1 MNTNEL
7 EKVVSDLSVS
17 NAQHEIR
24 LDKLEEDMTGVK
36 SQVDDIHRI
45 ATAVEVITHDTTE
58 TKEQL
63 KSFRNEVKE
72 DTTEL
77 KQRLVAV
84 ENAPMKTTYNL
95 VKEIGKKL
103 AWIVIGALAII
114 LLGILFPNVPWK

>member
-1 MNTNEL
+1 MNTNEI
-7 EKVVSDLSVS
+7 EKVFSELSVS
-17 NAQHEIR
+17 NAQHEVR
-24 LDKLEEDMTGVK
+24 LDTLEKDMTGVK

-84 ENAPMKTTYNL
+84 ENAPMKTTYNI
-95 VKEIGKKL
+95 VKEIGKKV
-103 AWIVIGALAII
+103 AWIIVGALVII
-114 LLGILFPNVPWK
+114 ILGILFPDVPWK